1 MMQFWNS
8 PELYASIGTVVGAT
22 AVVIYLTA
30 PGRLKA
36 KQRKLQEQPPK
47 IRGQRGPLGELLLL
61 DSSRGARTV
70 APAER
75 DGRSERQ
82 DRQERPEKK
91 TGREGVRT
99 PGNMMVGGAAPI
111 GPVPMAA
118 EHESTRFSDL
128 AGLDEAI
135 TELAEVR
142 EYLSDPERFKAVG
155 ADLPRGILLFGPP
168 GCGKTLLA
176 RALAGETGVPFYNVS
191 AASFV
196 EQMVGLGS
204 ARVRQL
210 FEEARRAAPS
220 IVFIDELDAI
230 GRSRDNHSS
239 GGQEFDHT
247 LNQLLVEL
255 DGFGGATGV
264 LLIGATNRP
273 ELIDAALL
281 RPGRFD
287 RRIQVERP
295 DRKGRE
301 QILRLHADKRPVSL
315 LVNWAEVATDT
326 SGLNGAELANIV
338 NEAALLAAR
347 QRQDSIEPENVWEAV
362 ARVAAGTGSERLIR
376 DDERHL
382 RATHEAGHAL
392 LTLLLRGMRPP
403 SRVSIV
409 SRKGAF
415 ERSPWQSAEDRE
427 TLTKRE
433 LMAQLIVL
441 LGGRAAEIL
450 TFGEPSTQAEDDLQ
464 HAAALARR
472 MVEVWAMTGRFE
484 LAGGQRDKKM
494 PYLEGSAGAG
504 EVRTLLAG
512 AEQAART
519 ILADNERSLILI
531 ASTLADRET
540 LTASELTE
548 LHRGGIAGGPTR
560 PRLPRTSPID
570 LNHRLPSKSSPGCSR
585 SNLRRCVRGARLLS
599 RDGRREPASTVQTA
613 DL

>member
-1 MMQFWNS
+1 MQFWTS
-8 PELYASIGTVVGAT
+8 PLLYISVVAVLGAT
-22 AVVIYLTA
+22 GLAVFLTS
-30 PGRLKA
+30 PGRLRA
-36 KQRKLQEQPPK
+36 SRLRKEEK
-47 IRGQRGPLGELLLL
+47 LGWAEC
-61 DSSRGARTV
+61 DR
-70 APAER
+70 APA
-75 DGRSERQ
+75 
-82 DRQERPEKK
+82 RPEYRAPDPPAGAARG
-91 TGREGVRT
+91 GRERSGAPRPAASAAT
-99 PGNMMVGGAAPI
+99 GGRDKSRVSGGRDKARASRPMTAADVAPI
-111 GPVPMAA
+111 GPVPLAA
-118 EHESTRFSDL
+118 EHVTTLFTDL
-128 AGLDEAI
+128 AGLDEAV

-142 EYLSDPERFKAVG
+142 EYLSNPARFEAVG
-155 ADLPRGILLFGPP
+155 AELPRGILLFGPP

-176 RALAGETGVPFYNVS
+176 RALAGETGVPFYSVS

-210 FEEARRAAPS
+210 FDEARKASPS

-230 GRSRDNHSS
+230 GRNRDKQSS

-255 DGFGGATGV
+255 DGFGASTGV

-273 ELIDAALL
+273 ELIDPALL

-295 DRKGRE
+295 TRQGRE
-301 QILRLHADKRPVSL
+301 QILRLHAYKRPVSPM
-315 LVNWAEVATDT
+315 VNWSEVAADT

-347 QRQDSIEPENVWEAV
+347 RHQARIEAENVWEAV
-362 ARVAAGTGSERLIR
+362 ARVVAGTGSSRLIR
-376 DDERHL
+376 DDERLL

-415 ERSPWQSAEDRE
+415 ERSPWSTADDRE

-450 TFGEPSTQAEDDLQ
+450 TFGEPSTRAEDDLQ
-464 HAAALARR
+464 HAAVLARR
-472 MVEVWAMTGRFE
+472 MVEQWAMTGRFE
-484 LAGGQRDKKM
+484 LAGQDDKKM
-494 PYLEGSAGAG
+494 PYLEGSAGG
-504 EVRTLLAG
+504 TEVRTLLAG
-512 AEQAART
+512 AEQAAKT
-519 ILADNERSLILI
+519 ILSDNEDSLELI
-531 ASTLADRET
+531 ASTLAERET
-540 LTASELTE
+540 LSASELTE
-548 LHRGGIAGGPTR
+548 LHRTGVIPVPVHVAGLGPRLDIARLMRNQEGVIDLPARARDTDAGG
-560 PRLPRTSPID
+560 
-570 LNHRLPSKSSPGCSR
+570 
-585 SNLRRCVRGARLLS
+585 RGIGGGDRRLL
-599 RDGRREPASTVQTA
+599 
-613 DL
+613 

>member
-1 MMQFWNS
+1 MHHVWSS
-8 PELYASIGTVVGAT
+8 PMLYASVVAVLGA
-22 AVVIYLTA
+22 AGVALYMTA
-30 PGRLKA
+30 PGRLLTKE
-36 KQRKLQEQPPK
+36 RKGK
-47 IRGQRGPLGELLLL
+47 GRGQGHGGGRPGGQVPVPTSWSGTPGEP
-61 DSSRGARTV
+61 RPARS
-70 APAER
+70 PA
-75 DGRSERQ
+75 S
-82 DRQERPEKK
+82 DRERPGGSGSGSGSGF
-91 TGREGVRT
+91 GRQVVSEV
-99 PGNMMVGGAAPI
+99 API
-111 GPVPMAA
+111 GPVPLAA
-118 EHESTRFSDL
+118 EHESTRFRDL
-128 AGLDEAI
+128 AGLDEAV
-135 TELAEVR
+135 TELTEVR
-142 EYLSDPERFKAVG
+142 EYLSDPARFEAVG
-155 ADLPRGILLFGPP
+155 ALLPRGILLHGPP

-176 RALAGETGVPFYNVS
+176 RALAGETGVPFYSVS

-196 EQMVGLGS
+196 EQMVGLGA

-210 FEEARRAAPS
+210 FEEARSTAPS
-220 IVFIDELDAI
+220 IVFLDELDAI
-230 GRSRDNHSS
+230 GRSRDNQSS
-239 GGQEFDHT
+239 GGREFDHT

-295 DRKGRE
+295 DRHGRE
-301 QILRLHADKRPVSL
+301 SILRLHASHRPVSP
-315 LVNWAEVATDT
+315 LVKWSDVATDT
-326 SGLNGAELANIV
+326 SGLNGSELANIV

-347 QRQDSIEPENVWEAV
+347 RHQVLIEPENVWEAV
-362 ARVAAGTGSERLIR
+362 ARVVAGTGSSRLIR

-415 ERSPWQSAEDRE
+415 DRSPWSSGEDRE

-450 TFGEPSTQAEDDLQ
+450 TFGEPSTRAEDDLQ

-472 MVEVWAMTGRFE
+472 MVEQWAMTGRFE
-484 LAGGQRDKKM
+484 LAGSARDDKKM
-494 PYLEGSAGAG
+494 PYVEGSAGGG
-504 EVRTLLAG
+504 EVRTLLSG
-512 AEQAART
+512 AETAAKT
-519 ILADNERSLILI
+519 ILADNQASLELI

-540 LTASELTE
+540 LTASELSE
-548 LHRGGIAGGPTR
+548 LHMNGARSG
-560 PRLPRTSPID
+560 PRLPPRRADRDRVID
-570 LNHRLPSKSSPGCSR
+570 LPVADGPDD
-585 SNLRRCVRGARLLS
+585 GARFG
-599 RDGRREPASTVQTA
+599 DPQADRRHPGP
-613 DL
+613 